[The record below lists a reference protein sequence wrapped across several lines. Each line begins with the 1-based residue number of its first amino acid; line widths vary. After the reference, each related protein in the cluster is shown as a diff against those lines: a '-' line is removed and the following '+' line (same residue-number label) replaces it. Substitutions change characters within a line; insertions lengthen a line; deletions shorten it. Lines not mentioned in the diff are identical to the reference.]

1 MTEEQLKKGKGLLQ
15 KIESLK
21 EKIEQI
27 DFVEFD
33 VKAAGFALI
42 TDDYQSNKIE
52 IDYEELKPIFD
63 RRRITLKDQLK
74 QAEKDFEEL

>member
-33 VKAAGFALI
+33 VKANGYALI
-42 TDDYQSNKIE
+42 TDDYGSNGIG

-63 RRRITLKDQLK
+63 RVRITLKDQLK